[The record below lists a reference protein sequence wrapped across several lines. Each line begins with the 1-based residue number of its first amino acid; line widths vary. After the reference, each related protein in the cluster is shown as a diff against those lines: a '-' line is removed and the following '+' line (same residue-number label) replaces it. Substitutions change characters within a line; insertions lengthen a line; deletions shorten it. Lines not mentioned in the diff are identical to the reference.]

1 MGRIV
6 WLITSMEEVSQAA
19 IDHVLGDEQLL
30 VLLVEVGDDGEE
42 VGVGE
47 RRRMCSEKSF
57 SSCCA
62 SPPALP
68 PDPAAMA
75 SS

>member
-1 MGRIV
+1 MRNEWLVTVEEMG
-6 WLITSMEEVSQAA
+6 EAA
-19 IDHVLGDEQLL
+19 IGDVVGDEELL
-30 VLLVEVGDDGEE
+30 VFLVEVGDDGEE